1 MLPRPAMRGGSF
13 FSAAGGG
20 RLPLWRPCLKVFPD
34 DREVIAVWAGGG
46 EFEVDASA
54 AHLHSACDLKEQHTE
69 RSNRGFGQTGA
80 FELVALEL
88 C

>member
-1 MLPRPAMRGGSF
+1 MRGGSF
-13 FSAAGGG
+13 FSAAGGALTAMEAMPEG
-20 RLPLWRPCLKVFPD
+20 FPD

-54 AHLHSACDLKEQHTE
+54 AHLRSACDLKEQHTE

-80 FELVALEL
+80 FEQVVLEL

>member
-1 MLPRPAMRGGSF
+1 MPGGSF
-13 FSAAGGG
+13 FSAAGG
-20 RLPLWRPCLKVFPD
+20 RLPRLRPCLKVFPD

-54 AHLHSACDLKEQHTE
+54 AHLHSASDLKEQHTE

-80 FELVALEL
+80 FEQVALEL